1 MDKKGRL
8 ARTHLKSQETVKD
21 RAAQLDLVDAWR
33 TINPDSRKYTWRRR
47 KPEIL
52 CRLDFFLVSQ
62 CLMCSVTSA
71 NISAGY
77 KTDHSLIDI
86 KIALQ
91 SNLRGPGYWKLNTS
105 FLTDIDYVTQKTHE
119 EYQDDDTVNKGLL
132 WEMMK
137 LKIREQSIKYATA
150 KKVEMSRREGE
161 LEKEINFLQNFIE
174 SNEINPSEKTE
185 MFCTL
190 EARKQELE
198 KIIEYRTKGSIL
210 RARCRWYNER
220 EKNTKYFLNL
230 EKGHFKQSA
239 ITQLK
244 VDDENFVTTDKEI
257 LNPCEAFYRNLYS
270 SKIDSPNGKYDHIF
284 FEASTVKK
292 LNQLVQDSCEGLL
305 TKTECL
311 KALKEMDS
319 NKTPGSDGLPA
330 EFYKMFWNDIADFL
344 LGSINYAYQ
353 TGQLF
358 VSQKRGIIKLIP
370 KKKTEPYLVK
380 NWRPVSLLN
389 CDYKL
394 ATKAVAN
401 RLKLLLPKLIDND

>member
-1 MDKKGRL
+1 MK
-8 ARTHLKSQETVKD
+8 
-21 RAAQLDLVDAWR
+21 
-33 TINPDSRKYTWRRR
+33 
-47 KPEIL
+47 
-52 CRLDFFLVSQ
+52 
-62 CLMCSVTSA
+62 
-71 NISAGY
+71 
-77 KTDHSLIDI
+77 
-86 KIALQ
+86 
-91 SNLRGPGYWKLNTS
+91 
-105 FLTDIDYVTQKTHE
+105 
-119 EYQDDDTVNKGLL
+119 
-132 WEMMK
+132 K

-190 EARKQELE
+190 EARKRELE

-220 EKNTKYFLNL
+220 EKDTKYFLNL

-292 LNQLVQDSCEGLL
+292 LNQLEQDSCEGLL
-305 TKTECL
+305 TKSECL

-330 EFYKMFWNDIADFL
+330 EFYKMFWNDID
-344 LGSINYAYQ
+344 Q
-353 TGQLF
+353 TGQLS
-358 VSQKRGIIKLIP
+358 VSQKREIIKLIP
-370 KKKTEPYLVK
+370 KKDAELYLVK